1 MTDEEECAMA
11 QERKGRR
18 RGFAAMDPKKQREI
32 ASKGGRAA
40 HKHGNAHEW
49 DSDEAR
55 LAGRKGGSTSRR
67 RDEGMVLNT

>member
-1 MTDEEECAMA
+1 MA

-40 HKHGNAHEW
+40 HEHGSAHEW

-55 LAGRKGGSTSRR
+55 MAGRKGGASSRR
-67 RDEGMVLNT
+67 HDLEAALSS

>member
-1 MTDEEECAMA
+1 MA

-40 HKHGNAHEW
+40 HKHGHAHEW
-49 DSDEAR
+49 SSDEAR

-67 RDEGMVLNT
+67 RDGGLMLNT

>member
-1 MTDEEECAMA
+1 
-11 QERKGRR
+11 
-18 RGFAAMDPKKQREI
+18 MDPKKQREI

-49 DSDEAR
+49 NSDEAR

-67 RDEGMVLNT
+67 RDAGMMLNT